1 MRRLKHG
8 DFLLDVLILACTS
21 FGGPQVHFALFLDR
35 LVKRRGYLS
44 EEELFEIQALCSVLP
59 GPTSTQMITA
69 IGLKRGGASLAY
81 LTLLCWIT
89 PAVLIMTAA
98 AFGMTL
104 LRNNSILQY
113 VLPVGIGLILQAGW
127 YMAKKV
133 ITGPMYVIILLV
145 TLFIGIAFQSPY
157 IFPLVL
163 VLGGIVSS
171 FNYKDF
177 PRQNKHKFV
186 IPWANFHL
194 YWGFLLLLAIIGH
207 FTDYF
212 PIRIFENF
220 YRNGSLVFGGG
231 HILAPVLYTEFV
243 EFKHLIDSESFLTG
257 MALSQ
262 TLPGP
267 VFALTSYL
275 GVLLMKDYGILGEL
289 AGSAIGAIGI
299 FLPGTFLIFF
309 VFRIW
314 GQLKQYRFIRA
325 SLAGI
330 QAASVGLT
338 LVAVFTFTRPLV
350 VDAQFISLGIV
361 GVAFLLAEKTKIP
374 AILLFSLAL
383 LAGILGL

>member
-1 MRRLKHG
+1 MRLKHG

-35 LVKRRGYLS
+35 LVKKRAYLS

-98 AFGMTL
+98 ALGMTL
-104 LRNNSILQY
+104 LRNNSILHY

-145 TLFIGIAFQSPY
+145 TLFLGIAFQSPY

-163 VLGGIVSS
+163 LLGGIVSS

-194 YWGFLLLLAIIGH
+194 YWGVLLLLAIIGH

-275 GVLLMKDYGILGEL
+275 GVLLMKEYGILGEL

-338 LVAVFTFTRPLV
+338 LVAVFTFTRPLIV
-350 VDAQFISLGIV
+350 EAQFISLGIV
-361 GVAFLLAEKTKIP
+361 VAAFLLAEKTKIP

-383 LAGILGL
+383 LAGILGF

>member
-1 MRRLKHG
+1 MRRLKHL
-8 DFLLDVLILACTS
+8 DFLWDVLLLACTS

-35 LVKRRGYLS
+35 LVKKRAYLT

-69 IGLKRGGASLAY
+69 IGLKLGGASLAY

-89 PAVLIMTAA
+89 PAVLIMTLAA
-98 AFGMTL
+98 YGMTF
-104 LRNNSILQY
+104 LRNSSILHY

-145 TLFIGIAFQSPY
+145 TLFLGIAFHSPY

-163 VLGGIVSS
+163 VLGGVVSS
-171 FNYKDF
+171 LNYKDF
-177 PRQNKHKFV
+177 PRQTKHKFV

-194 YWGFLLLLAIIGH
+194 YWGFLVALALLGH

-212 PIRIFENF
+212 PIRLFENF

-243 EFKHLIDSESFLTG
+243 EFKQLISSDAFLTG

-267 VFALTSYL
+267 VFAFTSYL
-275 GVLLMKDYGILGEL
+275 GVLLMKDYGLWGEL
-289 AGSAIGAIGI
+289 AGSLIGALGI

-338 LVAVFTFTRPLV
+338 GVAVYTFVYPMITKGDGVSIALVICSFLIAQTERVPAIALFSAALVA
-350 VDAQFISLGIV
+350 GY
-361 GVAFLLAEKTKIP
+361 FL
-374 AILLFSLAL
+374 S
-383 LAGILGL
+383 

>member
-1 MRRLKHG
+1 MRLKHG

-69 IGLKRGGASLAY
+69 IGLKRGGTSLAY
-81 LTLLCWIT
+81 LTILCWIT

-145 TLFIGIAFQSPY
+145 TLFIGIAFHSPY

-163 VLGGIVSS
+163 VLGGVVSS
-171 FNYKDF
+171 FNYRDF
-177 PRQNKHKFV
+177 PPQTKHKFV

-194 YWGFLLLLAIIGH
+194 YWGFLVFLAVLGH

-350 VDAQFISLGIV
+350 VEAQFISLGIV
-361 GVAFLLAEKTKIP
+361 AVAFLSAEKTKIP

>member
-1 MRRLKHG
+1 MRRLKHL
-8 DFLLDVLILACTS
+8 DFLWDVLLLACTS

-35 LVKRRGYLS
+35 LVKKRDYLT

-81 LTLLCWIT
+81 LTLFIWIT
-89 PAVLIMTAA
+89 PAVFIMTLAA
-98 AFGMTL
+98 YGMTF
-104 LRNNSILQY
+104 LRNNSILHY

-145 TLFIGIAFQSPY
+145 TLFLGIAFHSPF

-163 VLGGIVSS
+163 VLGGVVSS

-177 PRQNKHKFV
+177 PRQTKHKFV

-194 YWGFLLLLAIIGH
+194 YWGFLLFLALLGH

-212 PIRIFENF
+212 PVRLFENF

-243 EFKHLIDSESFLTG
+243 EFKQLISSDAFLTG

-267 VFALTSYL
+267 VFAFTSYL
-275 GVLLMKDYGILGEL
+275 GVLLMKDYGLLGEL
-289 AGSAIGAIGI
+289 AGSLIGALGI

-350 VDAQFISLGIV
+350 VDAEFISLGIV
-361 GVAFLLAEKTKIP
+361 AAAFVLAEKTKIP
-374 AILLFSLAL
+374 AILLFGLAL
-383 LAGILGL
+383 IAGIIGI

>member
-1 MRRLKHG
+1 MRLKHL
-8 DFLLDVLILACTS
+8 DFLWDVLLLACTS

-35 LVKRRGYLS
+35 LVNKRDYLT

-69 IGLKRGGASLAY
+69 IGLKRGGTSLAY

-89 PAVLIMTAA
+89 PAVLIMTLAA
-98 AFGMTL
+98 YGMTF
-104 LRNNSILQY
+104 LRNHAILHY

-133 ITGPMYVIILLV
+133 ITGPMYVVILLV
-145 TLFIGIAFQSPY
+145 TLFLGIAFHSPY

-163 VLGGIVSS
+163 VLGGVVSS
-171 FNYKDF
+171 FNYRDF
-177 PRQNKHKFV
+177 PRQTKHKFV

-194 YWGFLLLLAIIGH
+194 YWGFLLFLALLGH

-212 PIRIFENF
+212 PIRLFENF

-243 EFKHLIDSESFLTG
+243 EFKQLISPEDFLTG
-257 MALSQ
+257 MSLSQ

-275 GVLLMKDYGILGEL
+275 GVLLMKDYGLLGEL
-289 AGSAIGAIGI
+289 AGSAIGALGI

-350 VDAQFISLGIV
+350 VDAQFVSLGIV
-361 GVAFLLAEKTKIP
+361 AAAFVLAEKTKIP
-374 AILLFSLAL
+374 AILLFGLAL
-383 LAGILGL
+383 IAGIIGI

>member
-1 MRRLKHG
+1 MRLKHG
-8 DFLLDVLILACTS
+8 DFLLDVLLLACTS

-69 IGLKRGGASLAY
+69 IGLKRGGTSLAY
-81 LTLLCWIT
+81 LTILCWIT
-89 PAVLIMTAA
+89 PAVLIMTIA
-98 AFGMTL
+98 AFGMTF

-133 ITGPMYVIILLV
+133 ITGPMYVMILLV
-145 TLFIGIAFQSPY
+145 TLFLGIAFHSPY

-194 YWGFLLLLAIIGH
+194 YWGFLVFLALLGH

-212 PIRIFENF
+212 PVRLFENF

-243 EFKHLIDSESFLTG
+243 EFKQLISSEIFLTG

-267 VFALTSYL
+267 VFAFTSYL
-275 GVLLMKDYGILGEL
+275 GVLLMKDYGLLGEL
-289 AGSAIGAIGI
+289 SGSLIGALGI

-338 LVAVFTFTRPLV
+338 LVAVFTFTLPLF
-350 VDAQFISLGIV
+350 VDAQFFSLGIV
-361 GVAFLLAEKTKIP
+361 IAAFLLAEKTKIP
-374 AILLFSLAL
+374 AILLFVLAL
-383 LAGILGL
+383 IAGIAGI

>member
-8 DFLLDVLILACTS
+8 DFLLDVLLLACTS

-69 IGLKRGGASLAY
+69 IGLKRGGTSLAY
-81 LTLLCWIT
+81 LTILCWIT
-89 PAVLIMTAA
+89 PAVLIMTIA
-98 AFGMTL
+98 AFGMTF
-104 LRNNSILQY
+104 LRNNSILQF

-133 ITGPMYVIILLV
+133 ITGPMYVMILLV
-145 TLFIGIAFQSPY
+145 TLFLGIAFHSPY

-194 YWGFLLLLAIIGH
+194 YWGFLVFLALLGH

-212 PIRIFENF
+212 PVRLFENF

-243 EFKHLIDSESFLTG
+243 EFKQLISSEIFLTG

-267 VFALTSYL
+267 VFAFTSYL
-275 GVLLMKDYGILGEL
+275 GVLLMKDYGLLGEL
-289 AGSAIGAIGI
+289 SGSLIGALGI

-338 LVAVFTFTRPLV
+338 LVAVFTFTLPLF
-350 VDAQFISLGIV
+350 VDAQFFSLGIV
-361 GVAFLLAEKTKIP
+361 IAAFLLAEKTKIP
-374 AILLFSLAL
+374 AILLFVLAL
-383 LAGILGL
+383 IAGIAGI

>member
-1 MRRLKHG
+1 MRLKHL
-8 DFLLDVLILACTS
+8 DFLWDVLLLACTS

-35 LVKRRGYLS
+35 LVKKREYVT

-81 LTLLCWIT
+81 LTLFCWIT
-89 PAVLIMTAA
+89 PAVLIMTLAA
-98 AFGMTL
+98 YGMTF
-104 LRNNSILQY
+104 LRNPSILHY

-127 YMAKKV
+127 FMAKKV
-133 ITGPMYVIILLV
+133 ITGPMYVVILLV
-145 TLFIGIAFQSPY
+145 TLFLGIAFHSPY

-163 VLGGIVSS
+163 LLGGIVSS

-194 YWGFLLLLAIIGH
+194 YWGFLVFLAVLGH

-212 PIRIFENF
+212 PIRLFENF

-243 EFKHLIDSESFLTG
+243 EFKQLISSEAFLTG

-267 VFALTSYL
+267 VFAFTSYL
-275 GVLLMKDYGILGEL
+275 GVLLMKDYGLLGEL
-289 AGSAIGAIGI
+289 AGSLIGALGI

-338 LVAVFTFTRPLV
+338 LVAVFTFTLPLFV
-350 VDAQFISLGIV
+350 EAQFFSLGIV
-361 GVAFLLAEKTKIP
+361 VAAFLLADKTKIP
-374 AILLFSLAL
+374 AILLFGLAL
-383 LAGILGL
+383 IAGIVGI